1 MELRKKLPKD
11 VHHAEPVIEMLE
23 NWQKYFPGA
32 KQCPPFVAL
41 DMWPMR
47 KAMLRVSD
55 PQLSQH
61 FTTEKLAPRGQT
73 SKDFM
78 TPISL
83 GLDLISTDI
92 PTHRVWRSRFAP
104 GFLPRN
110 LLTHMPALLE
120 EIGIFT
126 AKVERQAGKAPGSW
140 GKVFQLEDW
149 ATSLTFDVI
158 ARVTMLVECLR

>member
-1 MELRKKLPKD
+1 MELRKKFPKD
-11 VHHAEPVIEMLE
+11 AHHAEPVIEMLE
-23 NWQKYFPGA
+23 NWQQYFPGA

-41 DMWPMR
+41 DMWPVR

-55 PQLSQH
+55 PQLAQQ
-61 FTTEKLAPRGQT
+61 FTTEKLAPRGET
-73 SKDFM
+73 SKNFM

-83 GLDLISTDI
+83 GLDLISVDV
-92 PTHRVWRSRFAP
+92 PTHRAWRSRFAP

-126 AKVERQAGKAPGSW
+126 SKIERQAGKPRGSW
-140 GKVFQLEDW
+140 GKVFELEDW
-149 ATSLTFDVI
+149 ATSVTFDVI
-158 ARVTMLVECLR
+158 ARVTM